1 MHRSRRIE
9 LTPKRQFQYVVFVPG
24 LFHFKMAC
32 VDALW
37 RTWIQPHAGQQD
49 PNSLYQH
56 AGVLRPEETR
66 KIGTKPGFRWMHDL
80 IHHDLTVSMLDC
92 WVLKAKSRN
101 YKWTSLDAF
110 ADSQPSWD
118 LIVGMSEDIVL
129 KYVGNTPNIR
139 EARRKPEGQRDE
151 IFENQI
157 LRNHDELLYI
167 ELSHAMNTGDIS
179 RVEETFLQWLYIF
192 KAMGKHKYTWHTLQ
206 FMFNLYKVY
215 PPELA

>member
-129 KYVGNTPNIR
+129 KYVGNTPNI
-139 EARRKPEGQRDE
+139 
-151 IFENQI
+151 
-157 LRNHDELLYI
+157 
-167 ELSHAMNTGDIS
+167 
-179 RVEETFLQWLYIF
+179 
-192 KAMGKHKYTWHTLQ
+192 
-206 FMFNLYKVY
+206 
-215 PPELA
+215 